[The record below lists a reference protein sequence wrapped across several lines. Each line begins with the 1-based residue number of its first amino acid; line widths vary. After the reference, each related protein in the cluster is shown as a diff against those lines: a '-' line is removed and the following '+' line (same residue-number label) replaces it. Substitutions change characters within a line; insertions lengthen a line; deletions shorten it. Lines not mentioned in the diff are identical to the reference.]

1 MEITTYSSHETFL
14 FAKKMAQSLL
24 PCTIVLSGDL
34 GAGKTTFTKGFASGL
49 GISEVVTSPTF
60 TIMNEYFGKKYQL
73 FHFDMYRLESADE
86 AYELGFYEH
95 FAKSDVFN
103 LVEWA
108 ENVVGLINPPYK
120 KITFTKVDDNTRKIY
135 VEDIK

>member
-1 MEITTYSSHETFL
+1 MEITTNSAEQTFL
-14 FAKKMAQSLL
+14 FAKQLAQNLS
-24 PCTIVLSGDL
+24 PCTILLSGDL
-34 GAGKTTFTKGFASGL
+34 GAGKTTFTKGFALGL
-49 GISEVVTSPTF
+49 GAKEIVTSPTF
-60 TIMNEYFGKKYQL
+60 TIMNEYTGKDYKLY
-73 FHFDMYRLESADE
+73 HFDMYRLESADE

-95 FAKSDVFN
+95 FANKNVFN